1 MAQQG
6 ILTPELRDKL
16 MQQHKEAQLALQ
28 KTHDARRQHQ
38 LRNLQDKMAQRRK
51 RRFDKLRDEQE
62 KYKSDVRVERFYLVI
77 VIELIIL

>member
-6 ILTPELRDKL
+6 IMTSDLRERL
-16 MQQHKEAQLALQ
+16 MQQHKDSELALQ
-28 KTHDARRQHQ
+28 KTHDARKQHQ

-62 KYKSDVRVERFYLVI
+62 KYKNDVSEF
-77 VIELIIL
+77 E